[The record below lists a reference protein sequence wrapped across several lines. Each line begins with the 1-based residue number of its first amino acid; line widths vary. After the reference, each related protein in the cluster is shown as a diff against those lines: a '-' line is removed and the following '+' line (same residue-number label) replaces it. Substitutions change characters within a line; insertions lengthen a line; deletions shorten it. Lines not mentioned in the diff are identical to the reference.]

1 MQTDLTAAFGRDG
14 FVTVPDVLGTEE
26 CVAALAEVQG
36 WSGNGPG
43 SRHLLSLPWCRQL
56 AAKLRKAGDLA
67 ALIPESHV
75 AVQCTYFEKSRDTN
89 WLVAL
94 HQDLGI
100 AVRERVEHA
109 ALTGWSVKEEMHF
122 VQPPLQVLEQLVA
135 VRLHLDDCGADDGPL
150 RVVPGSHDMGV
161 MDGVRAAEVRNER
174 GEVSCPVA
182 VGAALVMRPLLLH
195 ASSKATGSS
204 RRRVLHFL
212 FGPALLPYGLDWA
225 ATTGWV

>member
-1 MQTDLTAAFGRDG
+1 MQAVLAAAFMRDG
-14 FVTVPDVLGTEE
+14 FVTVPDVLGIEE
-26 CVAALAEVQG
+26 CITALAEVQG

-56 AAKLRKAGDLA
+56 AAQLREVNGLA
-67 ALIPESHV
+67 ALIPESHI

-94 HQDLGI
+94 HQDMGI
-100 AVRERVEHA
+100 AVRERIEHP
-109 ALTGWSVKEEMHF
+109 ALTGWSIKEETHF
-122 VQPPLQVLEQLVA
+122 VQPPRHVLEQLVA

-150 RVVPGSHDMGV
+150 RVVPGSHNMGV
-161 MDGVRAAEVRNER
+161 MDGAHAAEVRNER
-174 GEVSCPVA
+174 GEVSCLVA
-182 VGAALVMRPLLLH
+182 VGAALVIRPLLLH

-212 FGPALLPYGLDWA
+212 FGPAHLPYGLDWA